1 MVVSITHQYQLA
13 KSWIFGKKKGEAMP
27 DTMTHNQCQSGAHNC
42 NDLNT
47 FREHCVLQ
55 QNVITKKL
63 WQWDLWIRKY

>member
-1 MVVSITHQYQLA
+1 
-13 KSWIFGKKKGEAMP
+13 MP

-55 QNVITKKL
+55 QNVITKNY
-63 WQWDLWIRKY
+63 DNETYE